1 MDSLIFFSTYFKPY
15 PAYLLYW
22 GLYMGDVTTAFFLTT
37 FAGISTGFGS
47 LIAFLVPNLKF
58 TWLSML
64 LGFAAG
70 AMIYIS
76 FVELL
81 AESIGTVGVF
91 PANAAFFLGM
101 FGMGL
106 LDRMVNHIH
115 MDTLPDGNSLSI
127 SENRNLRKIGLLTA
141 VGIAMHN
148 FPEGMAVLFSSLSS
162 PYLGVSVA
170 VAIAIHNIPEGIAVS
185 IPLYYASGD
194 RKKAFAYSFF
204 AGLTEP
210 LGAGVGYFLLF
221 RFLTPEILFLMLA
234 AVGGVMVFICFD
246 ELLPLAIKYGDEHLT
261 FLGVFSGMVVIA
273 LSLYL
278 IP

>member
-1 MDSLIFFSTYFKPY
+1 ME
-15 PAYLLYW
+15 
-22 GLYMGDVTTAFFLTT
+22 DVTTAFLLTT
-37 FAGISTGFGS
+37 FAGISTGLGS
-47 LIAFLVPNLKF
+47 LIAFSVPNLKF
-58 TWLSML
+58 TWLSTL

-76 FVELL
+76 FLELL
-81 AESIGTVGVF
+81 AESIGAVGF
-91 PANAAFFLGM
+91 FQANAAFFLGM

-106 LDRMVNHIH
+106 LDRVVEHIH
-115 MDTLPDGNSLSI
+115 MDTFPDKNALSI
-127 SENRNLRKIGLLTA
+127 GENRSLQKAGLLTA

-148 FPEGMAVLFSSLSS
+148 FPEGMAVLAASLSS
-162 PYLGVSVA
+162 PYLGFSVA

-185 IPLYYASGD
+185 VPIYYASGD

-210 LGAGVGYFLLF
+210 LGAGIGYFLFF
-221 RFLTPEILFLMLA
+221 RFLTPEILFLTLA

-246 ELLPLAIKYGDEHLT
+246 ELLPISIKYGNEHLT
-261 FLGVFSGMVVIA
+261 FLGAFSGMIVVA

-278 IP
+278 MP